1 MFSTIRQFIQVEMQ
15 FLFWFLIICLQVNS
29 KPRENK
35 LFLIFGYNVNGK
47 YCTRNLQKSQIK
59 FRIQHGTMHFCHS
72 HQTLPETKDI
82 LVHWGFSIE
91 GCISYGSDN
100 LSCRPS
106 QKILWNDIKSII
118 NWNMHHFTKE
128 KLLFCSTNSSC
139 WVFWQVKGTTHMI
152 MVAYISIYMYNVFR
166 I

>member
-1 MFSTIRQFIQVEMQ
+1 MFSTIRWFIQVEMQ

-59 FRIQHGTMHFCHS
+59 FRIRHGTMHFCHS

-82 LVHWGFSIE
+82 FFHWGFSIE

-128 KLLFCSTNSSC
+128 KLLFAVQIHHVEFSDR
-139 WVFWQVKGTTHMI
+139 WKVLLIW
-152 MVAYISIYMYNVFR
+152 
-166 I
+166 